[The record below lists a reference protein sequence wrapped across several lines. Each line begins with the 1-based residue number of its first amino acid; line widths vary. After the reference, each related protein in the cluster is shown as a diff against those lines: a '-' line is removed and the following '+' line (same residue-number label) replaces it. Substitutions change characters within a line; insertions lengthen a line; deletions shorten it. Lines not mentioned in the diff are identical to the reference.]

1 MTSLI
6 KAENLKFSYNGT
18 PAVAGVDFELLE
30 KDFLAVIGSNG
41 SGKSTLLRL
50 ISGFLTP
57 SEGAAGLLGR
67 NVRAYP
73 KAELARLIAYVPS
86 ELYVPYDFSVF
97 EIVLMGRSPYVA
109 WWRNYSDAD
118 TVRVLEILKKVGI
131 PDLKD
136 RCINSLSSGERQLA
150 FIAQALA
157 QDPKVL
163 LLDEPTSHLDINYKI
178 QIFELLKSLASDGGM
193 GVAVVS
199 HDLALLSAY
208 AGKALI
214 LKKGGQLF
222 YGSAE
227 EGLSGINIAAAYEIR
242 DTASVARLLPHI
254 VTQGKGSK

>member
-1 MTSLI
+1 MVLI
-6 KAENLKFSYNGT
+6 KAKDLEFSYNGT

-30 KDFLAVIGSNG
+30 KDLLAFVGPNG

-50 ISGFLTP
+50 ISGFLEP
-57 SEGAAGLLGR
+57 SGGAAELLGR

-86 ELYVPYDFSVF
+86 ELYLPYDFSVF
-97 EIVLMGRSPYVA
+97 EIALMGRSPHVA

-118 TVRVLEILKKVGI
+118 TARVLEVLKQVGVS
-131 PDLKD
+131 DLKD
-136 RCINSLSSGERQLA
+136 RSINSLSSGERQLA

-178 QIFELLKSLASDGGM
+178 QIFELLTRLASAAIAIM
-193 GVAVVS
+193 VVS

-208 AGKALI
+208 AGKALM

-222 YGSAE
+222 YGPAG
-227 EGLSGINIAAAYEIR
+227 EGLSGVNIAAAYGIS
-242 DTASVARLLPHI
+242 DPASVARLI
-254 VTQGKGSK
+254 GVRS

>member
-6 KAENLKFSYNGT
+6 KAENIKFSYNGT
-18 PAVAGVDFELLE
+18 PAVAGVNFELLE
-30 KDFLAVIGSNG
+30 KDFLAIIGPNG

-50 ISGFLTP
+50 ISGFLAP
-57 SEGAAGLLGR
+57 SEGSAGLLGR

-109 WWRNYSDAD
+109 WWRNYSEAD
-118 TVRVLEILKKVGI
+118 TIRVLEILRKVGI

-136 RCINSLSSGERQLA
+136 RSVNSLSSGERQLT

-157 QDPKVL
+157 QDPKLL

-178 QIFELLKSLASDGGM
+178 QIFELLARLASTGGM

-214 LKKGGQLF
+214 LKKGGQVF
-222 YGSAE
+222 YGPAE
-227 EGLSGINIAAAYEIR
+227 EGLSGVNIASAYGIR
-242 DTASVARLLPHI
+242 DAGSIARLLPHM
-254 VTQGKGSK
+254 VNRGKMA

>member
-1 MTSLI
+1 MVLI
-6 KAENLKFSYNGT
+6 KAENLEFSYNGT
-18 PAVAGVDFELLE
+18 PAVAGADFELLD
-30 KDFLAVIGSNG
+30 KDFLAIIGPNG

-50 ISGFLTP
+50 LSGFLAP
-57 SEGAAGLLGR
+57 SGGAAELLGR
-67 NVRAYP
+67 DVRSYP

-86 ELYVPYDFSVF
+86 ELYLPYDFSVF
-97 EIVLMGRSPYVA
+97 EIALMGRSPHVA

-118 TVRVLEILKKVGI
+118 AARVLEVLKQVGASA
-131 PDLKD
+131 LGD
-136 RCINSLSSGERQLA
+136 RSINSLSSGERQLA

-178 QIFELLKSLASDGGM
+178 QIFELLTRLASAGGM
-193 GVAVVS
+193 GVMVVS

-222 YGSAE
+222 YGPAG
-227 EGLSGINIAAAYEIR
+227 EGLSGVNIAAAYGIS
-242 DTASVARLLPHI
+242 DPASVARLI
-254 VTQGKGSK
+254 GVRC